1 MERKILLLLSHK
13 CLQELYNIMYSKQ
26 DTRQVFK
33 ETAEMKNTEC
43 TFRVIFQWEMYYYAL
58 GLFLT

>member
-33 ETAEMKNTEC
+33 ETAKMKKQNVLLGSFSNGRC
-43 TFRVIFQWEMYYYAL
+43 TIMH
-58 GLFLT
+58 